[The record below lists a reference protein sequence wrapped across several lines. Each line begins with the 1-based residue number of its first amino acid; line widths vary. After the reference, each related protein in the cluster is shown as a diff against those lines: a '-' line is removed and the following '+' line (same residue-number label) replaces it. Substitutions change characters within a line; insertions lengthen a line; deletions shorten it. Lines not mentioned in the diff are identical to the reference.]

1 MGFMVLAFS
10 PSVLQ
15 RVLRMPA
22 GSARS
27 WLWGV
32 LLALAA
38 GWFSPLVKAE
48 AFEVVCSGGES
59 GVLVVTETQDD
70 LSHALLHGR
79 TCAFC
84 MPVSMAPP
92 PALLPVVPAATLPV
106 AEPVATLPASVPAR
120 FPAHRLARAPP
131 ASRLL

>member
-1 MGFMVLAFS
+1 MT
-10 PSVLQ
+10 
-15 RVLRMPA
+15 A
-22 GSARS
+22 GSNDGRKRSMAARI
-27 WLWGV
+27 LIV
-32 LLALAA
+32 EDEEPLTLLL
-38 GWFSPLVKAE
+38 SYNLEAE

-79 TCAFC
+79 SCAFC
-84 MPVSMAPP
+84 MPVSMATP

-131 ASRLL
+131 VSRLL